1 MRDHVAE
8 ALARLPGHL
17 AEARIIRAIAQLTA
31 ERAQA
36 IADAKDLILRVMDL
50 SSPLIESYPWALAAW
65 GELFATPRR
74 AGWHGDQYRRI
85 LTAAQAARRS
95 SGRHQDVLEVAN
107 LLRPPGEVVPAYVQ
121 LGSVYAL
128 VVIPGLEA
136 DVVMQEAAREILLR
150 AITDVADLQLLFGNP
165 ENMLKFDTEGLGFDE
180 GQFG

>member
-17 AEARIIRAIAQLTA
+17 AEARVIRAIAQLTA

-50 SSPLIESYPWALAAW
+50 SSPLIESYPWALAIW
-65 GELFATPRR
+65 GELYATPRR
-74 AGWHGDQYRRI
+74 AAWHGDQYRRI
-85 LTAAQAARRS
+85 LLAAQAARRS
-95 SGRHQDVLEVAN
+95 TGRHQDVLAVAN
-107 LLRPPGEVVPAYVQ
+107 LFRPPGEVVSAYVE
-121 LGSVYAL
+121 LGAVYAK
-128 VVIPGLEA
+128 VVIPGI
-136 DVVMQEAAREILLR
+136 DTDGVMQAAAHEILLR
-150 AITDVADLQLLFGNP
+150 AITDVADLQLMFGNP